1 MIQESVFHITK
12 NKIFPTISVL
22 QAFQNTAP
30 IGVIFGRAVART
42 EPNLR
47 LIKFYTPDSLADFVQ
62 LLHSINLVSSP
73 NLYLARF
80 TTRFLEIALVFR
92 SRMKQIRFQKPV
104 VENQANS

>member
-62 LLHSINLVSSP
+62 LLRSINLVSSP
-73 NLYLARF
+73 TYLARF